1 MMVPDYALIGEIVL
15 YSARGL
21 SSSKSSWER
30 DRRESKV
37 ARLEAHGSPTA
48 HRQHLASPLLGS
60 PCLSKVGFGNAKPL
74 AAKAWGFGNPPLFV
88 SFCRSQECLRTC
100 ERALMLDL
108 RGSCI
113 L

>member
-21 SSSKSSWER
+21 GSSKSSWER

-74 AAKAWGFGNPPLFV
+74 AAKEWGFGNPPLFV
-88 SFCRSQECLRTC
+88 GLQEPLRTC